1 MLYTVTLNPALDY
14 VVHTPMLNPGSVQR
28 AYSATLTPAGKG
40 INVARMLVQLGKPV
54 QAVGFKAGWTGDAVE
69 EAMKAL
75 GCAGPFFSLGEGQT
89 RINVKL
95 RHGEETDINL
105 PGPPVT
111 PDAWL
116 QLMHWAASVPVP
128 GDTVVLSG
136 SVPPPLG
143 EEAYAA
149 ILILLA
155 PGVRAV
161 VDAEGDLLR
170 QTLPY
175 HPFLIKPNREELSA
189 LMGRKMDGE
198 DDIVRSA
205 RNLHRAGAR
214 NVLVSLGGDGAIL
227 VNEGGVWQRKA
238 PTVEVCNTVGAG
250 DAMLAGFLYGY
261 DETQGN
267 EAKKLSAALDW
278 GIAAGSATAA
288 CEGIADAEAV
298 RKLLAGGKLPQ
309 DTLRMR

>member
-1 MLYTVTLNPALDY
+1 
-14 VVHTPMLNPGSVQR
+14 
-28 AYSATLTPAGKG
+28 
-40 INVARMLVQLGKPV
+40 
-54 QAVGFKAGWTGDAVE
+54 
-69 EAMKAL
+69 MKAL
-75 GCAGPFFSLGEGQT
+75 DCAGPFFSLGEGQT

-149 ILILLA
+149 ILVLLA

-227 VNEGGVWQRKA
+227 VNEGGMWQRKA

-278 GIAAGSATAA
+278 GIAAGL
-288 CEGIADAEAV
+288 GH
-298 RKLLAGGKLPQ
+298 GGL
-309 DTLRMR
+309 